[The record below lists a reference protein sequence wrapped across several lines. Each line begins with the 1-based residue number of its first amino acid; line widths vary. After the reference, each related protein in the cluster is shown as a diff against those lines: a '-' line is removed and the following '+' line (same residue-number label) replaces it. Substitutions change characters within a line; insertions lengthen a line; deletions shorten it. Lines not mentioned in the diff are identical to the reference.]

1 VHGRLVLVGALG
13 TLGWATLAG
22 CDAGPSDV
30 ERTAAVVCEELRAH
44 DDRMVD
50 LVNDSVAGI
59 GGLPEDERAEAI
71 RSGFDG
77 VTSEVEAWRR
87 RVETIDLGDADEVDE
102 LRRQLTVGA
111 EQALDELE
119 RQRDALR
126 SGSIPDREVQG
137 AVGEWFNSVEKVMS
151 VSEPEIFRF
160 ERSAFKQ
167 AFLDEP
173 ACRHVIQPFVIE

>member
-1 VHGRLVLVGALG
+1 VHGRLALLGALG
-13 TLGWATLAG
+13 ALGWATLTG

-30 ERTAAVVCEELRAH
+30 ERTAAVVCETLRAH

-71 RSGFDG
+71 RSGFDD
-77 VTSEVEAWRR
+77 VASEVEAWRR
-87 RVETIDLGDADEVDE
+87 RVETIDLGDVDEADE

-111 EQALDELE
+111 DRALDELD

-126 SGSIPDREVQG
+126 SGPIPDREVQG

-151 VSEPEIFRF
+151 VSEPEIYRF
-160 ERSAFKQ
+160 ERQ
-167 AFLDEP
+167 ELRRAFLDEP
-173 ACRHVIQPFVIE
+173 ACRHVIQQFVDE